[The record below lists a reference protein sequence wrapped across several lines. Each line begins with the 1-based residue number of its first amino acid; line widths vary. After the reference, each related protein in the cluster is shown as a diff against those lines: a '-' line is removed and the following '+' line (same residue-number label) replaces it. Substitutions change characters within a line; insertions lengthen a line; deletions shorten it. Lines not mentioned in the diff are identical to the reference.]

1 MIKNPVI
8 PEFELGT
15 LIGNL
20 IAAGIIIAGI
30 LTLFYLVWGGIQWLI
45 SGGDKA
51 GLETARERITN
62 AIIGLILVVASWAI
76 ITLISNFLGFPFPC
90 LPIPS
95 LTGERSSCLGKP
107 SVSSRS
113 ESGQKPSPKAG
124 KPGDPCQIDNDCDSK
139 VCHFTKCAAGC
150 AGFSEEVCWTH
161 VSCEFK
167 NGTCQYRPGLP

>member
-15 LIGNL
+15 LISNL
-20 IAAGIIIAGI
+20 IAAGIIIAGL
-30 LTLFYLVWGGIQWLI
+30 LTFLYLVWGGIQWLT

-51 GLETARERITN
+51 GLETDRERITN

-107 SVSSRS
+107 
-113 ESGQKPSPKAG
+113 
-124 KPGDPCQIDNDCDSK
+124 
-139 VCHFTKCAAGC
+139 
-150 AGFSEEVCWTH
+150 
-161 VSCEFK
+161 
-167 NGTCQYRPGLP
+167 